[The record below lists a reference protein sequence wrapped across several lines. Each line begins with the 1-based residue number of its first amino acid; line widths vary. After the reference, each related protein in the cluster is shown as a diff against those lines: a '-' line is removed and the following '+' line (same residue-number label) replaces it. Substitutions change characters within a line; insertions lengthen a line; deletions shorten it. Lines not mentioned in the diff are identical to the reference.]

1 MATYPKR
8 VWTWKK
14 LVYSDKKPVWE
25 LDWKVWVYNP
35 NFTEVSEWETYTD
48 RWQDVEATD
57 ELVVYD
63 CSSKSEYVWTFE
75 DGTEATYTFE
85 DYDETVLKTGKV
97 KDGKTPVAPTDPT
110 REWYT
115 FTWWDPEVGPI
126 SKDTIYTATYTINVA
141 YTFQDYDE
149 TVISSGTVMSGTAPT
164 PPEDPTR
171 EGYTFTWWSPEVW
184 AITEDTTYTATYEE
198 NAADPVDL
206 LNEALNSEGE

>member
-48 RWQDVEATD
+48 RWNTMEASD

-126 SKDTIYTATYTINVA
+126 SKDT
-141 YTFQDYDE
+141 
-149 TVISSGTVMSGTAPT
+149 
-164 PPEDPTR
+164 
-171 EGYTFTWWSPEVW
+171 
-184 AITEDTTYTATYEE
+184 TYTATYEE
-198 NAADPVDL
+198 NAVDPEDPVDPADL